1 MNLSTLAIKRPV
13 ATVMLLLIVVVLGVF
28 SVISI
33 PLDLMPAIELP
44 VAMVM
49 TTYSNSSPEEVE
61 SMVTAPLESALA
73 SVEGL
78 EAMISYSME
87 GTSIVAVQ
95 FDMDTDMNFAT
106 LDMREKIALVADYLP
121 DTASEPMVMK
131 MDMNS
136 MPVIQ
141 LYISPDEIDTGGIK

>member
-49 TTYSNSSPEEVE
+49 TTYSNSSP
-61 SMVTAPLESALA
+61 
-73 SVEGL
+73 GR
-78 EAMISYSME
+78 
-87 GTSIVAVQ
+87 G
-95 FDMDTDMNFAT
+95 
-106 LDMREKIALVADYLP
+106 
-121 DTASEPMVMK
+121 
-131 MDMNS
+131 
-136 MPVIQ
+136 
-141 LYISPDEIDTGGIK
+141 